1 MEPKK
6 SKISR
11 LSSKKAAFVLII
23 ALVILMLIG
32 GTLYLLT
39 KNNNVND
46 STQQAEELV
55 SQAPKP
61 TAVQPLN
68 SPNAGQ
74 PVGKE
79 LEEQIA
85 TATKQAEELASK
97 VAKLPKP
104 TNNDEKVAY
113 YKKKLELGQLYLKA
127 MMHKQVIETL
137 GEVEYINATDY
148 SLARATMAR
157 AAVALG
163 MDAVAIN
170 YYQVAIDVL
179 KSYPT
184 EYQNTDKINEYS
196 AAIIVIE
203 DRI

>member
-6 SKISR
+6 SKNSR
-11 LSSKKAAFVLII
+11 LSSKKATLVVII
-23 ALVILMLIG
+23 ALVILVLIG
-32 GTLYLLT
+32 SALYLLT
-39 KNNNVND
+39 KNNNTN
-46 STQQAEELV
+46 SSIQQADELA
-55 SQAPKP
+55 SQAPEP
-61 TAVQPLN
+61 TNVQPLN

-79 LEEQIA
+79 LEDQIA
-85 TATKQAEELASK
+85 SATKQAEELAAEI
-97 VAKLPKP
+97 AKLPKP

-137 GEVEYINATDY
+137 GEVEFINATDY

-179 KSYPT
+179 KSYPA